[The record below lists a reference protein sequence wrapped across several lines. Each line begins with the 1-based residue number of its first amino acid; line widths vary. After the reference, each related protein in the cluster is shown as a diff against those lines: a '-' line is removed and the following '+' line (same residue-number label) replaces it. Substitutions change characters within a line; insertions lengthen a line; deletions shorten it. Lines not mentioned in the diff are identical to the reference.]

1 MSHLCILST
10 LQNITDNISEEEALI
25 FSSGL
30 ISPVPIS
37 STLHSFLT
45 WGTVSFHTVLNFKNL
60 GNASDPVLM
69 KSPYSMG
76 KWSKAQNGSWFH
88 SPGHMQP
95 APEQGWVMLLANIY
109 EAFVMCVVL
118 QVLYLND
125 LIWPSLFSSRE
136 DVLTRLSN
144 WLVSGGLE
152 PRFWVQTLTTLLYQP
167 FQGPDLMTASAVSIP
182 LLTWTETSGA
192 TTVWL
197 NIRQRDPDPREGK
210 CLTPGHTA
218 DQLLLS

>member
-1 MSHLCILST
+1 MVLPRQWIEGHIPEHIPKWLHLHCAVA
-10 LQNITDNISEEEALI
+10 QNSR
-25 FSSGL
+25 
-30 ISPVPIS
+30 V
-37 STLHSFLT
+37 
-45 WGTVSFHTVLNFKNL
+45 KC
-60 GNASDPVLM
+60 NASDPVLM